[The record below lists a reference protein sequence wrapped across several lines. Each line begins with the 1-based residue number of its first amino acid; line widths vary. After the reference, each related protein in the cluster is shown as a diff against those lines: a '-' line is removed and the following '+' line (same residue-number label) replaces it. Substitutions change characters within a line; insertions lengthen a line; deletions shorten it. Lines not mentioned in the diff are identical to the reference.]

1 MKIAIAS
8 SGKDEDSEVSSVSGR
23 APYFLIFEDKK
34 LVKTIK
40 NPFAVGGG
48 GAGFA
53 VAKMLKDEKVDL
65 VVAGQF
71 GGNMIGALE
80 EKNIKKK
87 ELYEMTVKEALEK
100 CQDHSD

>member
-8 SGKDEDSEVSSVSGR
+8 SGKDENSELSPVSGR

-53 VAKMLKDEKVDL
+53 VAKMLADEKVEL

-87 ELYEMTVKEALEK
+87 ELYDMNVKEALDK
-100 CQDHSD
+100 CLGH